1 MALTAQMVRRD
12 PVVLVALV
20 ALVALAALLTAEH
33 TGTTV
38 VLEKLEKA
46 WTLSSLVSAAFAWAL
61 QFDLRSADPRYPK
74 REQRNQ
80 NPTAWRRLSL
90 VLGTYRRVRVAP

>member
-1 MALTAQMVRRD
+1 MAQEVLGALTAQMVQRD
-12 PVVLVALV
+12 PVALVALVVLVALV
-20 ALVALAALLTAEH
+20 ALLTVEH

-61 QFDLRSADPRYPK
+61 PSDP
-74 REQRNQ
+74 
-80 NPTAWRRLSL
+80 
-90 VLGTYRRVRVAP
+90 